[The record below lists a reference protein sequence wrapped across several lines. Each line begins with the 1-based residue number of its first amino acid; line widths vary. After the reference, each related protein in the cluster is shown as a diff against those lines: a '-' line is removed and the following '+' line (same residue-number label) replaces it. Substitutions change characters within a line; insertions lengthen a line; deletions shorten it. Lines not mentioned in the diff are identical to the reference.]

1 MLNTLSDKS
10 HALQYFARHVTIA
23 TELALEPLK
32 LDNKYVGQV
41 LQPIEL
47 DRENRGA
54 FLALDAEIVRLLVR
68 DLVLLQ

>member
-1 MLNTLSDKS
+1 MQN
-10 HALQYFARHVTIA
+10 FAGHVTIA

-54 FLALDAEIVRLLVR
+54 FLAFDAEIVRLLVR
-68 DLVLLQ
+68 DLLLLQ

>member
-10 HALQYFARHVTIA
+10 HALQNFAGHITIA
-23 TELALEPLK
+23 TELALKPLEF
-32 LDNKYVGQV
+32 DNQNVGQV

-47 DRENRGA
+47 NHENRGA